1 MKNHRIEH
9 PDVGYDALDDR
20 AATGPKHELEAA
32 GSGKARARHWLAR
45 VRDWLERAEARVMA
59 GFRVPPNGG

>member
-9 PDVGYDALDDR
+9 PDTGYDALDDMT
-20 AATGPKHELEAA
+20 AAGRKHGLEAA
-32 GSGKARARHWLAR
+32 GSGQARARRWLAQ